1 LSVEEYVMKSKIAD
15 WLTQRTTWMAFGSAA
30 VTILAYC
37 RPEWVGV
44 AAGVLSAFGLVARD
58 RRG

>member
-1 LSVEEYVMKSKIAD
+1 MPMKSKIED

-30 VTILAYC
+30 ITILAYC

-44 AAGVLSAFGLVARD
+44 AAGVLSAFGLIARD